1 MDILSSD
8 DREALLRLL
17 AAVVCGMVIGI
28 NRDLR
33 GKPTGMRT
41 LGLVCMGAALIS
53 LTAIRVDGIA
63 GHPDATSRVV
73 QGIVQGVMAGIGFLG
88 AGVVLRNHREMEVH
102 GLTTAASV
110 WVTAALGV
118 ACAIASWHLIVLG
131 LVVTL
136 VLLALALPL
145 ERFVEHRAEDAAKAR
160 AKAKGGAG
168 TKRDL
173 AEDEEMV
180 EGSDKAAGAG

>member
-1 MDILSSD
+1 MWDLLTPD
-8 DREALLRLL
+8 DREALLRLC
-17 AAVVCGMVIGI
+17 AAVVCGMLIGI
-28 NRDLR
+28 NRDMR

-73 QGIVQGVMAGIGFLG
+73 QGIVQGVMTGIGFLG
-88 AGVVLRNHREMEVH
+88 AGVVLRNHRALEVH
-102 GLTTAASV
+102 GLTTAAAV

-131 LVVTL
+131 LAVTL
-136 VLLALALPL
+136 ILLALALPL
-145 ERFVEHRAEDAAKAR
+145 ER
-160 AKAKGGAG
+160 
-168 TKRDL
+168 L
-173 AEDEEMV
+173 V
-180 EGSDKAAGAG
+180 EGYGDKKDSRKNGNAPSDADADEDTADGR